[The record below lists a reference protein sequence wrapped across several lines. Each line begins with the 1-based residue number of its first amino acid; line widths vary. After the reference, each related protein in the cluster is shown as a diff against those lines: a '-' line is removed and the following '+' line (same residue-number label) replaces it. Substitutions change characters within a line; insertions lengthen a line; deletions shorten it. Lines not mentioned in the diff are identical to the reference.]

1 MRGARREGDADS
13 AARAVRP
20 ATAAEDWPRIRELL
34 RAALERDPAQRPAFL
49 DQACGEDAK
58 LRQSVD
64 ALLAAHEEAGDFLE
78 SPNQVDRMAADV
90 LGDEAAPALASGSR
104 VGRYEILELL
114 DTGGM
119 GEVYRARDTGL
130 HRDVAVKVM
139 RPWMTRDTS
148 RLRLFEKEA
157 RAAGAISDP
166 NILAV
171 FDVGAANGMPYA
183 ARPSPSARAWNTRSR
198 SRRGSAPRTT
208 RGSSTATSSRTTS
221 SSRNRAG
228 GKTLQMNP
236 AFAEAR
242 RVSFLVR
249 QRVHHDAE
257 ALADLETYRRQPD
270 GGPGGSVGYAYA
282 VLGRTGEAA
291 AVLRELDVES
301 RHRFVASYDFAVI
314 HAGLGEADRA
324 LAWLDKSLTRHDP
337 ETMILPADPRFDSLR
352 GDPRFVALLERM
364 SLPRP

>member
-1 MRGARREGDADS
+1 VRREGSADS
-13 AARAVRP
+13 APRPGRP
-20 ATAAEDWPRIRELL
+20 ATAAEDWARIRELL
-34 RAALERDPAQRPAFL
+34 RAALEREPGQRSAFL
-49 DQACGEDAK
+49 DEACGTDAA

-78 SPNQVDRMAADV
+78 SPDQVDRMAADV
-90 LGDEAAPALASGSR
+90 LGDEAAPALAAGSR

-157 RAAGAISDP
+157 RAAGA
-166 NILAV
+166 
-171 FDVGAANGMPYA
+171 
-183 ARPSPSARAWNTRSR
+183 
-198 SRRGSAPRTT
+198 
-208 RGSSTATSSRTTS
+208 
-221 SSRNRAG
+221 
-228 GKTLQMNP
+228 
-236 AFAEAR
+236 
-242 RVSFLVR
+242 
-249 QRVHHDAE
+249 
-257 ALADLETYRRQPD
+257 
-270 GGPGGSVGYAYA
+270 
-282 VLGRTGEAA
+282 GEAA
-291 AVLRELDVES
+291 AVLRELDAES

-314 HAGLGEADRA
+314 HAGLGEADLA

-364 SLPRP
+364 SLPRR